1 MKKILSL
8 IASLAMILTLTL
20 TGVSA
25 DSTYQIIIN
34 ATKGHTYE
42 AYQIFKGDLT
52 EKTEDGKTVT
62 VLSNLVWGDGV
73 TTTGQTNLGNAAKKA
88 GSLNSEATAQTFA
101 KTLVTNEYLQNP
113 KTLSVSEDG
122 TTYTISKLEPG
133 YYLIKDKDKSLS
145 DKYGEAYTSYILK
158 VVKNVEMEP
167 KSGTTT
173 SEKKVDDNNDSN
185 NSEGLVWQDS
195 ADHDIGDL
203 VSFQLKATIAS
214 DYDAYKTYYFAFHDT
229 ESAGL
234 TFQPKTVKVFVDGN
248 LIEEGYTVNT
258 DPGDNETFVVEF
270 ENLKDIKSVKAGS
283 VITVTYQSILNHNA
297 VLGSSGNPNK
307 MYAVYSNN
315 PNIEQG
321 GTGKTKEDTVI
332 VFTYKV
338 VVNKVNSKNEPLSG
352 ATFTLEKFVAETTG
366 TEKYNNING
375 TWKAINVFETEP
387 DSTFT
392 FKGLDDGIY
401 RLKETVTPEGYN
413 TIDDIYFEV
422 AASHVLE
429 SDSPSLTDLNGNKLS
444 GEVTIEFAKNL
455 ADGSLTTNVVN
466 QSGTTLPETGGIGT
480 TVFYVLGSVLVIASA
495 VLLINKR
502 KVKE

>member
-25 DSTYQIIIN
+25 AESTTYAITAPDN
-34 ATKGHTYE
+34 GHTYE
-42 AYQIFKGDLT
+42 VYQIFTGDLA
-52 EKTEDGKTVT
+52 KG
-62 VLSNLVWGDGV
+62 VLSNVKWGANG
-73 TTTGQTNLGNAAKKA
+73 TGATGESVGSDILDELA
-88 GSLNSEATAQTFA
+88 GIDADASNSTKLATITKYVDLATEPVHTLKNSESA
-101 KTLVTNEYLQNP
+101 
-113 KTLSVSEDG
+113 SVVA
-122 TTYTISKLEPG
+122 G
-133 YYLIKDKDKSLS
+133 YYLIKDKNGSVTGTDS
-145 DKYGEAYTSYILK
+145 YTTYI
-158 VVKNVEMEP
+158 VKIVGNVKIDP
-167 KSGTTT
+167 KSDVPGLV
-173 SEKKVDDNNDSN
+173 KKVKDTNDTN
-185 NSEGLVWQDS
+185 GTITDWQDS
-195 ADHDIGDL
+195 ADYDIGDEI
-203 VSFQLKATIAS
+203 SFQLTGTVAQNYD
-214 DYDAYKTYYFAFHDT
+214 DYKSYYFAFHDV
-229 ESAGL
+229 EEAGL
-234 TFQPKTVKVFVDGN
+234 TFDADSVKVYVGDTLITSGYQVITKNSDGC
-248 LIEEGYTVNT
+248 
-258 DPGDNETFVVEF
+258 TFEVVF
-270 ENLKDIKSVKAGS
+270 ADLKKITNVKAGS
-283 VITVTYQSILNHNA
+283 KITVEYTSTLNEKAIL
-297 VLGSSGNPNK
+297 GNQGNVNK
-307 MYAVYSNN
+307 AYLEYSNN
-315 PNIEQG
+315 PNGDQG
-321 GTGKTKEDTVI
+321 GTGQTKEDTVI

-338 VVNKVNSKNEPLSG
+338 VVNKVDSKNEPLSG
-352 ATFTLEKFVAETTG
+352 ATFTLEKFVADTTG

-422 AASHVLE
+422 TASHVLE